1 MRDDANEIEYEN
13 NDVGLHLKVVLLLL
27 ALLLVYADDVV
38 VDHEY
43 FVVTHPMN
51 ILSQVNVNIV

>member
-38 VDHEY
+38 DHEY